1 MFVLAV
7 SFLSYFFLL
16 LYCDLSRPEDAGLV
30 ARFVGDDMIVS
41 RVTPGS
47 PAARAGL
54 QPEDRVVAVNGQR
67 IRTRLDH
74 MAMNANVDVG
84 QPMMFDPDRN
94 SRREQAVIVL
104 GPGPADRWRSQEGV
118 VLLVLRGV
126 FFVTLA
132 LAAFVTFRRPYD
144 TVARL
149 GAWLL
154 ASVAVFSVAFQ
165 YRFAVVWRNVS
176 PPADMLFWIPFL
188 SSLALPALI
197 FTFFAVLFPR
207 NIFRSRS
214 VLAVVWT
221 PMLLGLLWHG
231 YFGYR
236 MVYVPDR
243 ATGVPDLSVPFL
255 TGGLVYLVGTVAVIV
270 VNYRRLSNQNERRRV
285 RVVVVGSLLGL
296 AAGLPAYAQY
306 WLVPTSEVGGPFL
319 GSSAA
324 AVGSL
329 LFLAFP
335 LSFAYAILRHRL
347 FDVSVIIRQGVQY
360 ALARRLLLSVVPA
373 LTTLLLVDVTVHI
386 DAGVLS
392 TLQTRGWVYVT
403 LGVFAIVAHTKRVEW
418 QDSLDRRFFRERYD
432 AQRLLRQVVE
442 DIRHEADLERVAPRV
457 TVQIAAALHP
467 DRVVLLARGP
477 NEPSYRV
484 LAAAPSGAALQWLQA
499 DSKLMALLRLLGK
512 PLDVSLSESGWLRQ
526 QLPHG
531 ETEFLREARVDL
543 LVPIATN
550 PSRSEAILVLGVKWS
565 EEPYSREDRDLL
577 GAIADALALALNGL
591 AGPVPA
597 GHSFRECQECGICYD
612 TGTSR
617 CAQDGASL
625 RAVRLQRVLAGRY
638 SLERKLGRGGT
649 GTVYAALDRALD
661 RRVAV
666 KVIRDDLVS
675 EKEAAERF
683 RREARI
689 SAGLVHPNIVTV
701 HDVGVTADSHAFLV
715 MELLEGLTLRDEL
728 ERHRRLPPPRV
739 IAILTGVCAAV
750 EAAHERHLVHR
761 DLKPENIF
769 LVTNARGEIVK
780 VLDFGIAK
788 ALQTGTDS
796 VETGLTEVGVLLGT
810 PQYMAPERLRGEPAT
825 PAWDIWALGVV
836 AFEMLGGAHPFADE
850 GTARSRTP
858 LPGGYVTSIQSHFS
872 DAPHQWQEFF
882 LRALSPNPERR
893 PDSAQTFLAEL
904 EQAVST

>member
-1 MFVLAV
+1 MFVLAA
-7 SFLSYFFLL
+7 SFLSYFSLL
-16 LYCDLSRPEDAGLV
+16 LYCDLSRPENVGLV

-54 QPEDRVVAVNGQR
+54 QPEDHVVAVNSQR

-74 MAMNANVDVG
+74 MVMNANVDVG
-84 QPMMFDPDRN
+84 QPMTFDLDRN
-94 SRREQAVIVL
+94 SRRIQAVIVL
-104 GPGPADRWRSQEGV
+104 GPGAANRWRSQEGI

-132 LAAFVTFRRPYD
+132 LAIFIAFRRPYD
-144 TVARL
+144 VVARL

-165 YRFAVVWRNVS
+165 YRFAVVWREVP

-207 NIFRSRS
+207 NIFRSPT
-214 VLAVVWT
+214 VLAGVWI

-243 ATGVPDLSVPFL
+243 ATGVPDLSVSFM
-255 TGGLVYLVGTVAVIV
+255 TGGLMYVVGTVAGIV

-319 GSSAA
+319 GSPAA

-360 ALARRLLLSVVPA
+360 ALARRLLLSLVPA
-373 LTTLLLVDVTVHI
+373 LTTLLLVDVAVHL

-392 TLQTRGWVYVT
+392 TLQTRGWVYIA
-403 LGVFAIVAHTKRVEW
+403 LGVLAIVAHTKRIEW
-418 QDSLDRRFFRERYD
+418 RDSLDRRFFRERYN

-442 DIRHEADLERVAPRV
+442 DIRHAGDLERVAPLV
-457 TVQIAAALHP
+457 TAQIAAALHP
-467 DRVVLLARGP
+467 EHVVLLAREHDEHG
-477 NEPSYRV
+477 YRV
-484 LAAAPSGAALQWLQA
+484 LAAAPNTGALQWLRA

-512 PLDVSLSESGWLRQ
+512 PLEVSLSESGWLRQ
-526 QLPHG
+526 QLPHE

-543 LVPIATN
+543 LVPIATD
-550 PSRSEAILVLGVKWS
+550 PGRSETILVLGAKRS

-577 GAIADALALALNGL
+577 GAITDALALALDG
-591 AGPVPA
+591 PA
-597 GHSFRECQECGICYD
+597 GAEPAGYSFRECPECGTCYD
-612 TGTSR
+612 IGTSR
-617 CAQDGASL
+617 CTQDGAPL
-625 RAVRLQRVLAGRY
+625 RVVPLQRVLAGRY
-638 SLERKLGRGGT
+638 SLERQLGRGGMA
-649 GTVYAALDRALD
+649 TVYAALDTALD

-675 EKEAAERF
+675 QKEAAYRF

-689 SAGLVHPNIVTV
+689 SASLVHPNIVTI
-701 HDVGVTADSHAFLV
+701 HDVGVTADNRAFLV
-715 MELLEGLTLRDEL
+715 MELLEGLTLRHEL
-728 ERHRRLPPPRV
+728 GRHRRLPPPRV
-739 IAILTGVCAAV
+739 IAIMTKVCAAV
-750 EAAHERHLVHR
+750 EVAHERHLIHR
-761 DLKPENIF
+761 DLMPENIF
-769 LVTNARGEIVK
+769 LVTNTRGESVK

-788 ALQTGTDS
+788 ALETGTNS
-796 VETGLTEVGVLLGT
+796 EETGVTEVGVLLGT
-810 PQYMAPERLRGEPAT
+810 PQYMAPEQLRGEPPT
-825 PAWDIWALGVV
+825 PAFDIWALGIM
-836 AFEMLGGAHPFADE
+836 AYEMLGGVHPFANE
-850 GTARSRTP
+850 GTTGSRTH
-858 LPGGYVTSIQSHFS
+858 LPGGYATSIRSHFS
-872 DAPHQWQEFF
+872 DAPRQWQEFF
-882 LRALSPNPERR
+882 LRALSPNREQR
-893 PDSAQTFLAEL
+893 PDSAQTLLTEL
-904 EQAVST
+904 EQAIST